1 MKQYSFVQIDFY
13 LFDVHEYFTCTN
25 ICAPLGFLVPRTVR
39 NGSGSHGTRGIEVC
53 NLPGEC
59 CEPQPD
65 PHQEQQLF
73 LIPVPAITLKINL
86 VFRDMVSLIALAV
99 LELAL

>member
-1 MKQYSFVQIDFY
+1 MSILLAQIY
-13 LFDVHEYFTCTN
+13 VHH
-25 ICAPLGFLVPRTVR
+25 LGSWCPGLLED
-39 NGSGSHGTRGIEVC
+39 GSGFHGTRGIEGR
-53 NLPGEC
+53 NPPGEC

-86 VFRDMVSLIALAV
+86 VFRDMVSLTALAL